1 MNEQTEFYLNMAKN
15 GDSDVAY
22 HGLIELPSNLPSDLE
37 DAYRGEA
44 DPLVRALIVKAVW
57 QHRLPISVGILAV
70 ALEDPHPDVWKE
82 ALDGLVTLASPE
94 SRKVLES
101 AKHRLRGQDE
111 VLLAWIDEAID
122 QMNES
127 ITPGP

>member
-15 GDSDVAY
+15 GDSDAAH
-22 HGLIELPSNLPSDLE
+22 HGLIELPSHLLPDLE

-44 DPLVRALIVKAVW
+44 DPLVRALIVEAVW
-57 QHRLPISVGILAV
+57 QHRLPISVGFLAV

-82 ALDGLVTLASPE
+82 ALDGLVTLAPPE

-101 AKHRLRGQDE
+101 AKHRVGGQDE
-111 VLLAWIDEAID
+111 VLLAWIEEAID
-122 QMNES
+122 QMDES